1 MLKTFTQSF
10 FLLATSAVTLGVLS
24 SSVLASTF
32 KLEDATIADI
42 NAAFDAGA
50 LTSVQLTQL
59 YLNRINAYDKQGPSI
74 NSIITLN
81 PKALETAAALDEGR
95 KTNAFRSPLYG
106 IPVILKDNYDTFD
119 LPTTAGSLTLAN
131 STPPDD
137 AFLTKK
143 LRDAGAIILG
153 KANLHEFS
161 LDFTT
166 ISSLGGQTRN
176 PYALDRIP
184 GGSSGGTGASI
195 AANFATV
202 GTGSDTAISI
212 RGPASVNNL
221 VGIRPTVGL
230 TSRDGI
236 VPLLLTQD
244 TGGPI
249 ARNVTDA
256 AYMLDVLAGYDPND
270 PATAKNI
277 GKIPQSYTDS
287 LQEDGLKGKRIGVI
301 RELVEAD
308 MGKNAT
314 DPEVKALVNAA
325 IEDMKKKGAEVFNV
339 EIPNLDYFV
348 RTNPNADLGF
358 QYRSKFDINNY
369 LASRGPDIPYKTLTE
384 IINSGKI
391 LPIPSVEGYLSL
403 YDETTVPFEQSP
415 EYQLYLKNK
424 EELTTTVK
432 SVIQSQKI
440 DAFLYPSIVLKP
452 SLIGAPY
459 PEGYPGNALLSS
471 FTGFPALVVPAGF
484 TSDGLPVGIELL
496 GSEFAESTLINIA
509 YSYEQATKH
518 RKLPTTTPALA
529 GEVFEYNSKSVP
541 EPSYLLGTLAFGFLG
556 VGCELKRKLNSN
568 SAAKSLK

>member
-1 MLKTFTQSF
+1 MLKNLKQTFYILTTSIVSYA
-10 FLLATSAVTLGVLS
+10 LLPTAVFA
-24 SSVLASTF
+24 ASF
-32 KLEDATIADI
+32 KLETATIADI
-42 NAAFDAGA
+42 NQAFDAGA

-59 YLNRINAYDKQGPSI
+59 YLNRINAYDKQGPSL
-74 NSIITLN
+74 NSIITIN
-81 PKALETAAALDEGR
+81 PQALETAAALDSERQTSG
-95 KTNAFRSPLYG
+95 KRSPLHG

-119 LPTTAGSLTLAN
+119 LPTTAGSLTLEN
-131 STPPDD
+131 SIPPDD

-195 AANFATV
+195 AANFATI

-256 AYMLDVLAGYDPND
+256 AYILDVLAGYDPND
-270 PATAKNI
+270 PATAKSI
-277 GKIPQSYTDS
+277 GKIPESYTDS
-287 LQEDGLKGKRIGVI
+287 LNKDGLKGKRIGVI

-308 MGKNAT
+308 MGKNVT
-314 DPEVKALVNAA
+314 DPEIKALVNAA
-325 IEDMKKKGAEVFNV
+325 IEDMKKKGAEVFDV

-348 RTNPNADLGF
+348 RTNPYADLGF
-358 QYRSKFDINNY
+358 QYRSKFDINDY

-384 IINSGKI
+384 ILNSGKI

-403 YDETTVPFEQSP
+403 YDETTVPPEESP

-432 SVIQSQKI
+432 SVIQSQKL

-452 SLIGAPY
+452 SLIGQPY

-484 TSDGLPVGIELL
+484 TSDNLPVGIELL
-496 GSEFAESTLINIA
+496 GSAFAESTLINIA
-509 YSYEQATKH
+509 YSYEQATNY
-518 RKLPTTTPALA
+518 RRLPTTTPPLF
-529 GEVFEYNSKSVP
+529 GEEFEYKYKTVP
-541 EPSYLLGTLAFGFLG
+541 EPDYVLGTIAFASLG
-556 VGCELKRKLNSN
+556 VGCKLKGKLKRK
-568 SAAKSLK
+568 

>member
-1 MLKTFTQSF
+1 VLKNLKQTFSILT
-10 FLLATSAVTLGVLS
+10 TSIISLGILPTA
-24 SSVLASTF
+24 VLAANF
-32 KLEDATIADI
+32 KLETATIADI
-42 NAAFDAGA
+42 NQAFDAGA

-74 NSIITLN
+74 NSIITIN
-81 PKALETAAALDEGR
+81 PQALETAATLDSERQTSG
-95 KTNAFRSPLYG
+95 KRSPLHG

-119 LPTTAGSLTLAN
+119 LPTTAGSLTLEN
-131 STPPDD
+131 SIPPDD

-195 AANFATV
+195 AANFATI

-212 RGPASVNNL
+212 RGPAFVNNL

-256 AYMLDVLAGYDPND
+256 AYLLDVLAGYDPND
-270 PATAKNI
+270 PATAKSI
-277 GKIPQSYTDS
+277 GKIPESYTDS
-287 LQEDGLKGKRIGVI
+287 LNEDGLKGKRIGVI

-314 DPEVKALVNAA
+314 DPEIKALVNAA
-325 IEDMKKKGAEVFNV
+325 IEDMKKKGAEVFDV

-348 RTNPNADLGF
+348 RTNPYADLGF

-384 IINSGKI
+384 ILNSGKI

-403 YDETTVPFEQSP
+403 YDETTVPPEQSP

-432 SVIQSQKI
+432 SVIQSQNI

-452 SLIGAPY
+452 SLIGQPY

-484 TSDGLPVGIELL
+484 TSDNLPVGIELL
-496 GSEFAESTLINIA
+496 GSAFAESTLINIA
-509 YSYEQATKH
+509 YSYEQATNH
-518 RKLPTTTPALA
+518 RRLPATTPPLP
-529 GEVFEYNSKSVP
+529 GEEFEYKYKTVP
-541 EPSYLLGTLAFGFLG
+541 EPDYILGTIAFASLG
-556 VGCELKRKLNSN
+556 AGYEFKRK
-568 SAAKSLK
+568 KKR

>member
-1 MLKTFTQSF
+1 MLKNLKETFSILTTTIVSS
-10 FLLATSAVTLGVLS
+10 LLLPAAVFG
-24 SSVLASTF
+24 ANF
-32 KLEDATIADI
+32 KLETATIADI
-42 NAAFDAGA
+42 NQAFDAGA

-74 NSIITLN
+74 NSIITIN
-81 PKALETAAALDEGR
+81 PQALETAAALDNERPTSG
-95 KTNAFRSPLYG
+95 KRSPLHG

-119 LPTTAGSLTLAN
+119 LPTTAGSLTLKN
-131 STPPDD
+131 SISPDD

-195 AANFATV
+195 AANFATI
-202 GTGSDTAISI
+202 GTGTDTAISI

-256 AYMLDVLAGYDPND
+256 AYLLDVLAGYDPND
-270 PATAKNI
+270 PATAKSI
-277 GKIPQSYTDS
+277 GKIPESYTDS
-287 LQEDGLKGKRIGVI
+287 LDKDGLKGKRIGVI

-314 DPEVKALVNAA
+314 DPEIKALVNAA
-325 IEDMKKKGAEVFNV
+325 IEDMKKKGAEVFDV

-348 RTNPNADLGF
+348 RTNPYADLGF
-358 QYRSKFDINNY
+358 QYRSKFDINDY

-384 IINSGKI
+384 ILNSGKI

-403 YDETTVPFEQSP
+403 YDETTVPPEQSP

-432 SVIQSQKI
+432 SVIRSQNL

-484 TSDGLPVGIELL
+484 TSDNLPVGIELL
-496 GSEFAESTLINIA
+496 GSEFGESTLINIA
-509 YSYEQATKH
+509 YSYEQATNH
-518 RKLPTTTPALA
+518 RRLPATTPPLF
-529 GEVFEYNSKSVP
+529 GEEFEYKTVP
-541 EPSYLLGTLAFGFLG
+541 EPDYVLGTIAFASLG
-556 VGCELKRKLNSN
+556 VGYKLKRKN
-568 SAAKSLK
+568 KR

>member
-1 MLKTFTQSF
+1 MLKNLRPSF
-10 FLLATSAVTLGVLS
+10 SILTTSIVSALFLPTA
-24 SSVLASTF
+24 VLAASF
-32 KLEDATIADI
+32 KLETATIADI
-42 NAAFDAGA
+42 NKAFDAGA

-74 NSIITLN
+74 NSIITIN
-81 PKALETAAALDEGR
+81 PQALETAAALDNERQTSG
-95 KTNAFRSPLYG
+95 KRSPLHG

-131 STPPDD
+131 SIPPDD

-143 LRDAGAIILG
+143 LRDAGAIVLG

-166 ISSLGGQTRN
+166 ISSLGGQTLN

-195 AANFATV
+195 AANFATI

-249 ARNVTDA
+249 TRNVTDA

-277 GKIPQSYTDS
+277 GKIPESYTDS
-287 LQEDGLKGKRIGVI
+287 LNENGLKGKRIGVI

-314 DPEVKALVNAA
+314 DPEIKALVNAA
-325 IEDMKKKGAEVFNV
+325 IEDMRKKGAEVFDV

-348 RTNPNADLGF
+348 RTNPYADLGF
-358 QYRSKFDINNY
+358 QYRSKFDINDY

-403 YDETTVPFEQSP
+403 YDETTVPPEQSP

-432 SVIQSQKI
+432 SVIQSQNL

-484 TSDGLPVGIELL
+484 TSDNLPVGIELL
-496 GSEFAESTLINIA
+496 GSEFGEPTLINIA
-509 YSYEQATKH
+509 YSYEQATNH
-518 RKLPTTTPALA
+518 RRLPTTTPPLP
-529 GEVFEYNSKSVP
+529 GEEFEYKYKSVP
-541 EPSYLLGTLAFGFLG
+541 EPDYVLGTIAFASLG
-556 VGCELKRKLNSN
+556 VGYKLKRQK
-568 SAAKSLK
+568 KR

>member
-1 MLKTFTQSF
+1 MLKNLRQTLSILTTSIVSYA
-10 FLLATSAVTLGVLS
+10 LLPAAVF
-24 SSVLASTF
+24 AANF
-32 KLEDATIADI
+32 KLETATIADI
-42 NAAFDAGA
+42 NQAFDAGA

-59 YLNRINAYDKQGPSI
+59 YLNRINAYDKQGPSL
-74 NSIITLN
+74 NSIITIN
-81 PKALETAAALDEGR
+81 PKALETAAALDNER
-95 KTNAFRSPLYG
+95 QTSLKRSPLHG

-119 LPTTAGSLTLAN
+119 LPTTAGSLTLEN
-131 STPPDD
+131 SIPPDD

-166 ISSLGGQTRN
+166 ISSLGGQTLN

-195 AANFATV
+195 AANFATI

-277 GKIPQSYTDS
+277 GKIPKSYTDS
-287 LQEDGLKGKRIGVI
+287 LDKDGLKGKRIGVI

-308 MGKNAT
+308 MGKNVT
-314 DPEVKALVNAA
+314 DPEIKALVNAA
-325 IEDMKKKGAEVFNV
+325 IEDMKKKGAEVFDV

-348 RTNPNADLGF
+348 RTNPYADLGF

-403 YDETTVPFEQSP
+403 YDETTVPPEQSP

-432 SVIQSQKI
+432 SVIQSQNL

-452 SLIGAPY
+452 SLIGQPY

-484 TSDGLPVGIELL
+484 TSDNLPVGIELL
-496 GSEFAESTLINIA
+496 GSAFAESTLINIA
-509 YSYEQATKH
+509 YSYEQATNH
-518 RKLPTTTPALA
+518 RRLPTTTPPLP
-529 GEVFEYNSKSVP
+529 GEEFEYKTVP
-541 EPSYLLGTLAFGFLG
+541 EPDYILGTIAFASLG
-556 VGCELKRKLNSN
+556 VGYEFKRKL
-568 SAAKSLK
+568 KRFH